1 MILTM
6 INTHDLTIS
15 FFYLIGAVLV
25 TGLFTRIVLGKSNR
39 LINFLPNMAVS
50 LGILGTFAGIYLGLL
65 EFDVSRISDSVPVLL
80 EGLKTAFSSSIA
92 GLFTSIILR
101 LLYEGKSVHENARNP
116 VPQEDPLAILKAMTA
131 GINNLEKTAL
141 DIREEM
147 KAALETL
154 AENIVSSSTDS
165 LVKALEKVIAD
176 FNVLLNELVGESF
189 RELSAAMVKL
199 TEWQENYR
207 THVDETQGKIT
218 TLLTH
223 MQDSVKILEQA
234 SGQIDAVETRLGA
247 IERSVGKLSVSGE
260 DIAAHVE
267 SLALQND
274 TLKQGISAVR
284 QIGEDAKGV
293 IPSIS
298 THIGNLTRALE
309 DSVSGTCQKLESHN
323 DRVGQFV
330 EQAVK
335 DMDQAAKAHAES
347 TQKTLESIDQGLEQE
362 LSKALNSFVGSMASL
377 SGKFVQD
384 YQPLTEELRKVV
396 RLSEKIHA

>member
-6 INTHDLTIS
+6 INTHNLTIG
-15 FFYLIGAVLV
+15 FFYLIGGVLV
-25 TGLFTRIVLGKSNR
+25 TGLFTRVVLGKSNR

-65 EFDVSRISDSVPVLL
+65 DFDVSRISDSVPVLL

-92 GLFTSIILR
+92 GLFTSIFLR
-101 LLYEGKSVHENARNP
+101 LAYEGKSVHENVGNP
-116 VPQEDPLAILKAMTA
+116 VPQEDPLAILKTMTA
-131 GINNLEKTAL
+131 GISNLEKTAL
-141 DIREEM
+141 GIREEM
-147 KAALETL
+147 KDAIQTL

-207 THVDETQGKIT
+207 THVDETQEKIN
-218 TLLTH
+218 TLLSH

-234 SGQIDAVETRLGA
+234 SGQIDAIETRLGG
-247 IERSVGKLSVSGE
+247 IEQSVGKLSVSGK

-274 TLKQGISAVR
+274 TLKQGISAVK
-284 QIGEDAKGV
+284 QIGEDAKTV

-298 THIGNLTRALE
+298 SHIGNLTRTLE
-309 DSVSGTCQKLESHN
+309 VCVSGTCQKLESHN
-323 DRVGQFV
+323 DRMGQFV

-335 DMDQAAKAHAES
+335 GMDQAAKAHAVS
-347 TQKTLESIDQGLEQE
+347 TQQTLEAIDNGLEQE
-362 LSKALNSFVGSMASL
+362 LSKALNSFAGSMASL

-396 RLSEKIHA
+396 RLSERIHA